1 VSQQPVS
8 DEIAGA
14 LGWFFHGGAGPSHG
28 KLTSAFLRSGY
39 SDADIYRA
47 GEIGP
52 NKETRVQ
59 SVIRAAVRRPA
70 RARELV
76 DGILAL
82 LRVEGHFSRAEPE
95 AKRLVAAAQ
104 AAFRRVGWSLSD
116 DGVLS
121 ATGDIDLDTGGRQAL
136 DEQLDRLR
144 RSTDDPAL
152 LLGSAKD
159 LLEAVAK
166 FVLEELGHP
175 VPDNF
180 NQLLFL
186 ARERLGI
193 HPSQVDS
200 DSPGH
205 QQVRKIL
212 GASWTIAEQV
222 NELRNL
228 QGTGHGRTLP
238 TGVTPDI
245 ALLVVREACS
255 IASFLLGSL
264 DRYFSSSF
272 SPR

>member
-1 VSQQPVS
+1 MTSQPVS

-14 LGWFFHGGAGPSHG
+14 LGLFFHGGAGPSHG
-28 KLTSAFLRSGY
+28 NLTSVFLRSGY
-39 SDADIYRA
+39 SEADTYRA

-59 SVIRAAVRRPA
+59 TVVRAAVRRPA

-76 DGILAL
+76 DGILTL
-82 LRVEGHFSRAEPE
+82 LRVQGCFSRSEPE
-95 AKRLVAAAQ
+95 AKRPVTAAQ
-104 AAFRRVGWSLSD
+104 AAFRRLGWSLSD

-121 ATGDIDLDTGGRQAL
+121 AAGEIELDTGGRQAL

-166 FVLEELGHP
+166 FALEELGHP
-175 VPDNF
+175 APDNF
-180 NQLLFL
+180 NQLLYL

-193 HPSQVDS
+193 HQTQVDG

-205 QQVRKIL
+205 VQVRKIL

-255 IASFLLGSL
+255 IAGFLLGSL
-264 DRYFSSSF
+264 DRYFATAAQ
-272 SPR
+272 R